1 MRADDGWG
9 GREGEGRGGEGVRE
23 SHREKPGGMSM
34 VMHIG
39 AIAIQ
44 WRVRFRFERRT
55 IVAEYSRCNFK
66 MDVSFVSIPSQFL
79 IIWGFTPS
87 TS

>member
-1 MRADDGWG
+1 VG
-9 GREGEGRGGEGVRE
+9 GEGRGGEGRGRGERKSQRE
-23 SHREKPGGMSM
+23 A
-34 VMHIG
+34 MHIG